1 MDCDAKPRY
10 LGARRLYLSW
20 TRQELCDTTDHIIQG
35 LLLARSQ
42 IASDYCRMIAIHSRA
57 YLLLNSV
64 CTLIVSAMSL
74 HSNTTL
80 ISVLRNTCTSKAQES
95 GPKSQQRLQVPSPG
109 VPQWYRYKQWYS
121 HFSSCSTYE
130 RRI

>member
-1 MDCDAKPRY
+1 MDCEAKPRY
-10 LGARRLYLSW
+10 LGARRLSLSW
-20 TRQELCDTTDHIIQG
+20 TRQELCDTADHIIQG

-64 CTLIVSAMSL
+64 CTLIVTAMSTL
-74 HSNTTL
+74 HL

-95 GPKSQQRLQVPSPG
+95 GPKSPDPLSQ
-109 VPQWYRYKQWYS
+109 
-121 HFSSCSTYE
+121 
-130 RRI
+130 

>member
-1 MDCDAKPRY
+1 MTILRLPVRFVMDCDAKPRY
-10 LGARRLYLSW
+10 LGARRLSLSW
-20 TRQELCDTTDHIIQG
+20 TRQELCNTTDHIIQG

-64 CTLIVSAMSL
+64 CTLIVTAMSL

-80 ISVLRNTCTSKAQES
+80 ISVLRNTCNF
-95 GPKSQQRLQVPSPG
+95 KSPRKWTKVTRPSLAVGERCGLGTRLGKIV
-109 VPQWYRYKQWYS
+109 
-121 HFSSCSTYE
+121 T
-130 RRI
+130 

>member
-1 MDCDAKPRY
+1 MTILRLPVRFVMDCDAKPRY
-10 LGARRLYLSW
+10 LGARRLSLSW

-64 CTLIVSAMSL
+64 CTLIVTAMSL

-95 GPKSQQRLQVPSPG
+95 GPKSPDPLSQ
-109 VPQWYRYKQWYS
+109 
-121 HFSSCSTYE
+121 
-130 RRI
+130 